1 MYDVVLVP
9 TDGSEASLRAADEAF
24 RIARETGA
32 VVHALYVIDESASS
46 LIFADRPMAD
56 LLEALGEEGTAAVAA
71 VADRATALNADA
83 DVDADVAADVEV
95 VTDVVRGMQIHE
107 AILEYAADHDVDLV
121 VMGTHGRK
129 GLQHLLGSTTERVI
143 ANSFV
148 PVLVVSEG
156 EGDRGTA

>member
-56 LLEALGEEGTAAVAA
+56 LLEALGEEGNAAVAA
-71 VADRATALNADA
+71 VADRATALDADA
-83 DVDADVAADVEV
+83 DVDADVAAADVEV

-107 AILEYAADHDVDLV
+107 AIIEYAADHDVDLV

-129 GLQHLLGSTTERVI
+129 GLQYLLGSTTERVI

-148 PVLVVSEG
+148 PVLVVSER
-156 EGDRGTA
+156 EGDRGT